1 VVVRSPITI
10 LRRNTENGDCII
22 PLRTLDVVYDDTLEV
37 GFELSCRLASN
48 HTRLGSIDSPEE
60 LAISAATGLYGR
72 RSFILRTQMGVPTPP
87 FKRGVVRVQEIYS
100 PGEGINGD
108 VTDSDRKSRP

>member
-1 VVVRSPITI
+1 MVVRSPITI

-22 PLRTLDVVYDDTLEV
+22 PLRTLDLIEV